1 RGWGEG
7 GGSVEGGGG
16 RGMTRLREKGRR
28 GRSDGE
34 RWRPLVAPS
43 QLPEPYH
50 REIPHEIEEPQIQSI
65 IRAFGQA
72 VRRCREGGL
81 DGVEIS
87 AAHNHL
93 IDQFW
98 SPQFN
103 RRTDRWGGSLENR
116 MRVGVEVVE
125 EIRRV
130 VGRDYVVGMRISG
143 DEFLE
148 GGLGLPDLKE
158 IAQRLA
164 ATGALDFFSIIGGSA
179 ENYVNLAAAVPNMM
193 FPPQPYV
200 YLAAA
205 IKEVVDLPILH
216 AGKTVSPLDAEKVL
230 AEGWVDVVGMTRAQ
244 IADPHMANKARE
256 GRLEEIRS
264 CVGANYCID
273 RLYFGK

>member
-1 RGWGEG
+1 VIDRFWAPKFSGPRA
-7 GGSVEGGGG
+7 GGGG
-16 RGMTRLREKGRR
+16 
-28 GRSDGE
+28 
-34 RWRPLVAPS
+34 P
-43 QLPEPYH
+43 
-50 REIPHEIEEPQIQSI
+50 
-65 IRAFGQA
+65 
-72 VRRCREGGL
+72 
-81 DGVEIS
+81 
-87 AAHNHL
+87 
-93 IDQFW
+93 
-98 SPQFN
+98 
-103 RRTDRWGGSLENR
+103 LENR
-116 MRVGVEVVE
+116 LRFSLEVLA

-143 DEFLE
+143 DELLE

-179 ENYVNLAAAVPNMM
+179 ENYINLAAAVPNMM